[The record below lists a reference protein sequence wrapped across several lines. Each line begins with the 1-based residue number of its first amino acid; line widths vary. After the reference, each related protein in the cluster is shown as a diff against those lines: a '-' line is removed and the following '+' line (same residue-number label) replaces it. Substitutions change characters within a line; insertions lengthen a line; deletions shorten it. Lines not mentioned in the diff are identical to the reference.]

1 MTISSRTEPD
11 QRSPLEELLK
21 VSRDKKFK
29 KLPLRLRSSNLQL
42 LRTLMVKKPL
52 LPPPPR
58 PTNSSVSEEEM
69 MPNSPAEEEADKV
82 EEVLQRPEEER
93 VLSRH

>member
-1 MTISSRTEPD
+1 MA
-11 QRSPLEELLK
+11 
-21 VSRDKKFK
+21 
-29 KLPLRLRSSNLQL
+29 
-42 LRTLMVKKPL
+42 KKPL
-52 LPPPPR
+52 LPQPPR
-58 PTNSSVSEEEM
+58 PTNCSVSEEET